1 MIYVLGMNLFCLMI
15 CDELYCHKLVLL
27 VMKHIV
33 FAYHKPVYFLPILEA
48 PGRGGNQNSQW

>member
-1 MIYVLGMNLFCLMI
+1 MNLFCLMI

-48 PGRGGNQNSQW
+48 PARGGNQNSQW